1 MRFMPIAPL
10 VAGLLL
16 LALPASAQSSASTD
30 EYPGLE
36 TGKMWTFD
44 APPTDYW
51 AKRYDFHP
59 TQAWLDHVR
68 LASVRYGS
76 GCSASFVSPNGLVMT
91 NHHCARAC
99 IESSTR
105 EGEDLLGN
113 GFYAG
118 KREDERACQGLFL
131 DQLQEITDV
140 TDSVTAAVGAG
151 TAANVAA
158 ERRQE
163 AIRRIEGRCNEGTPN
178 AACQVVTMY
187 RGGQYK
193 LYRFRRF
200 SDVRLVFAVES
211 QTGFFGGDPDNFTY
225 PRFDLDLTIVRVYV
239 DSAPANTEYFRW
251 SPNGSKEGDLVFV
264 TGNPGSTGRLN
275 TIAQLQFL
283 RDVQYPVQLDVL
295 ARQIAV
301 FQELSALSEERA
313 MALRNTIFGLQN
325 TQKALTGYQ
334 SGLLDPDMMA
344 KKREWER
351 NFRARVA
358 ANAGYRTRYGGAWT
372 AIEAT
377 RAAMKAIDVRR
388 RYHSFTAY
396 GSRMLTMAGVLVRWP
411 VETSKADSARLTG
424 YREANKA
431 ALERMI
437 NSTTPVDPE
446 QETRLLAAY
455 LTAMK
460 LELPA
465 TDPVLRA
472 ALAGRTPE
480 VAAREMVAASA
491 LKTLEGRKALMD
503 GGASALAASSDP
515 FIKLARIIDPLERVI
530 ARRVTDLNNQEDRSN
545 ELVARALLAVF
556 GNSVAPDATF
566 SLRISDGEI
575 KRYPLNGTLAPAY
588 TTFYGLYDR
597 HASFGGEE
605 PWHLTRRWEE
615 RRDSLDLSVP
625 FNAVS
630 TADIIGGNSGSPVI
644 NREGQVVGLIFDGNM
659 EMLPNRFLFTE
670 RVARSVWVDS
680 RGIIEALRKVY
691 DAGALADELEGK
703 S

>member
-1 MRFMPIAPL
+1 MPRHRPVLLAA
-10 VAGLLL
+10 VLLL
-16 LALPASAQSSASTD
+16 FALPARAQSPAATG

-44 APPTDYW
+44 APPMEYW
-51 AKRYDFHP
+51 AKRYDFRP
-59 TQAWLDHVR
+59 TQAWLDHAR
-68 LASVRYGS
+68 LASLRFS
-76 GCSASFVSPNGLVMT
+76 TGCSASFVSPNGLVMT
-91 NHHCARAC
+91 NHHCSRPC
-99 IESSTR
+99 IESSTKT
-105 EGEDLLGN
+105 GEDLLGD
-113 GFYAG
+113 GFYAPAKEG
-118 KREDERACQGLFL
+118 ERPCQGLFM

-140 TDSVTAAVGAG
+140 TDSVTAGIGAG
-151 TAANVAA
+151 TLPNVAA
-158 ERRQE
+158 DRRQA
-163 AIRRIEGRCNEGTPN
+163 AIRRIETRCTQSVPN
-178 AACQVVTMY
+178 AACQVVSMY
-187 RGGQYK
+187 SGGQYK

-225 PRFDLDLTIVRVYV
+225 PRYDLDLSIVRVYE
-239 DSAPANTEYFRW
+239 DNKPANTEYFRW

-275 TIAQLQFL
+275 TMAQMQFL
-283 RDVQYPVQLDVL
+283 RDVQYPAQLDAL

-301 FQELSALSEERA
+301 YQDLSRLSEDREK
-313 MALRNTIFGLQN
+313 ALRNTIFGLQN
-325 TQKALTGYQ
+325 TQKAIGGYQ
-334 SGLLDPDMMA
+334 SGLLDPRLMA
-344 KKREWER
+344 QKREWER
-351 NFRARVA
+351 SFRARVT
-358 ANAGYRTRYGGAWT
+358 ANAGYRQRFGGAW
-372 AIEAT
+372 AGIETT
-377 RAAMKAIDVRR
+377 RASLKAIDVRR
-388 RYHSFTAY
+388 RYHAFGAY
-396 GSRMLTMAGVLVRWP
+396 GSRMLGMAAILVRWP
-411 VETSKADSARLTG
+411 VEMAKPDSSRLAG

-431 ALERMI
+431 NLERVI
-437 NSTTPVDPE
+437 NSTTAVDPE

-460 LELPA
+460 RELPA
-465 TDPVLRA
+465 TDPVLTA

-480 VAAREMVAASA
+480 VAAREMVAAST
-491 LKTLEGRKALMD
+491 LKMAEGRKSLME
-503 GGASALAASSDP
+503 GGAAAIAASTDP
-515 FIKLARIIDPLERVI
+515 FIKLARVIDPLERVI
-530 ARRVTDLNNQEDRSN
+530 AKRVADLNNQEARFN
-545 ELVARALLAVF
+545 EQVARALFAVF

-566 SLRISDGEI
+566 SLRITDGEV
-575 KRYPLNGTLAPAY
+575 KRYPLNGTYAPAY
-588 TTFYGLYDR
+588 TTFFGLYDR
-597 HASFGGEE
+597 HASFPGEE
-605 PWHLTRRWEE
+605 PWSLTKRWSE

-691 DAGALADELEGK
+691 GAKALADELEGK